1 MDSRLITWIVDS
13 VGQQRVGVLELCQ
26 SSRLVFRP
34 SRLIHG
40 ISRLIL
46 CPGLAVSFSGSVSRF
61 ELDSGFFYSEAVI
74 VRINEVC
81 LGLGEFYG
89 L

>member
-26 SSRLVFRP
+26 SSRLIFEP
-34 SRLIHG
+34 SRPIYGRLIPWT
-40 ISRLIL
+40 SRLMA
-46 CPGLAVSFSGSVSRF
+46 GVVVFFSRSVSRF

-81 LGLGEFYG
+81 I
-89 L
+89 